1 MKHKK
6 EAADALVKADPSA
19 PKSKPLVQGISNTT
33 LAIIVGAIVFII
45 LSCCAFFLIRNY
57 QNKAPEPVY
66 SAPPAREVY
75 REPEPIIYSP
85 PPVQA
90 APVSPGSLGGT
101 MVTIAP
107 SSPRTEIRAAPV
119 SPRVVSRPVV
129 QTAPVVT
136 TRVQTAGVPTTY
148 SSMQAA
154 PMSPNSAGSIQYRQ
168 PGQPVQPFQTVHP
181 GQTGQP
187 IQRSI
192 SGSRIVQ

>member
-6 EAADALVKADPSA
+6 ETADALVKADPSA

-136 TRVQTAGVPTTY
+136 TRVQTVGVPTTY

-154 PMSPNSAGSIQYRQ
+154 PISPQNVQYRQ
-168 PGQPVQPFQTVHP
+168 PGQPVQTIQTVQP
-181 GQTGQP
+181 GQP
-187 IQRSI
+187 IQHGSI
-192 SGSRIVQ
+192 IRQ

>member
-75 REPEPIIYSP
+75 REPEPINYSP

-107 SSPRTEIRAAPV
+107 SSPRTEIAP
-119 SPRVVSRPVV
+119 SPVSRPVV

-136 TRVQTAGVPTTY
+136 TRVQTVGVPTTY

-154 PMSPNSAGSIQYRQ
+154 PVSPNSAGSIQYRQ
-168 PGQPVQPFQTVHP
+168 PGQPVQPFQTVQP
-181 GQTGQP
+181 GQPGQP